1 MNNDG
6 SVYTEDA
13 VVTQVFLSPMRKSDS
28 YTVAIYE
35 FWGQRGLRRRK
46 GGGEGRARERF
57 AHLNSD
63 WVIVFGE
70 AWKWVC

>member
-13 VVTQVFLSPMRKSDS
+13 GVTQVFMSDS
-28 YTVAIYE
+28 YAVAIYE
-35 FWGQRGLRRRK
+35 FWGQRGLRRRRW
-46 GGGEGRARERF
+46 GGGRARERS

-70 AWKWVC
+70 AWK

>member
-13 VVTQVFLSPMRKSDS
+13 GVAQVFLSTMRKSDS

-35 FWGQRGLRRRK
+35 FWGQKGLRRRT
-46 GGGEGRARERF
+46 GGGGKRARKGS
-57 AHLNSD
+57 AHLDSD

-70 AWKWVC
+70 AWK

>member
-13 VVTQVFLSPMRKSDS
+13 GVAQVFLSTMRKSDS

-35 FWGQRGLRRRK
+35 FWGQKGLRRRTGGG
-46 GGGEGRARERF
+46 GGGERARKGS

-70 AWKWVC
+70 AWK

>member
-13 VVTQVFLSPMRKSDS
+13 GVAQVFLSTMRKSDS

-35 FWGQRGLRRRK
+35 FWGQKGLRRRT
-46 GGGEGRARERF
+46 GGAEGRGRGKDPHTSIAT
-57 AHLNSD
+57 
-63 WVIVFGE
+63 G
-70 AWKWVC
+70 

>member
-13 VVTQVFLSPMRKSDS
+13 GVTQVLSTMRKSDS

-35 FWGQRGLRRRK
+35 FWGQRGLRASGWGR
-46 GGGEGRARERF
+46 GEGEGKIRTPQ
-57 AHLNSD
+57 
-63 WVIVFGE
+63 
-70 AWKWVC
+70 

>member
-6 SVYTEDA
+6 SVYTKDA
-13 VVTQVFLSPMRKSDS
+13 GVTQVFLLQSRKSDS

-35 FWGQRGLRRRK
+35 FWGQRGLRAS
-46 GGGEGRARERF
+46 EWGRARERS

-63 WVIVFGE
+63 CVIVFGE
-70 AWKWVC
+70 AWK

>member
-13 VVTQVFLSPMRKSDS
+13 GVTQVFLSTMRKSDS

-35 FWGQRGLRRRK
+35 FWGQRGLRCRR
-46 GGGEGRARERF
+46 GGGGRARERS

-70 AWKWVC
+70 AWK

>member
-13 VVTQVFLSPMRKSDS
+13 GVAQVFLSTMRKSDS

-35 FWGQRGLRRRK
+35 FWGQKGLRRRTGG
-46 GGGEGRARERF
+46 GGGERARKGS

-70 AWKWVC
+70 AWK

>member
-1 MNNDG
+1 MNNDD

-13 VVTQVFLSPMRKSDS
+13 GDTQVFMSTMRKSDS
-28 YTVAIYE
+28 YAVAIYE
-35 FWGQRGLRRRK
+35 FWGQRGLRRLRW
-46 GGGEGRARERF
+46 GGGRATERS

-70 AWKWVC
+70 AWK

>member
-13 VVTQVFLSPMRKSDS
+13 GVAQVFLSTMRKSDS

-35 FWGQRGLRRRK
+35 VWGQKGLRRRTGGG
-46 GGGEGRARERF
+46 GGGEGEER
-57 AHLNSD
+57 
-63 WVIVFGE
+63 IRTPR
-70 AWKWVC
+70 

>member
-13 VVTQVFLSPMRKSDS
+13 GVAQVFLSTMRKSDS

-35 FWGQRGLRRRK
+35 FWGQKGLRRRT
-46 GGGEGRARERF
+46 GGRGERARKGS

-70 AWKWVC
+70 AWK

>member
-1 MNNDG
+1 MNHDG

-35 FWGQRGLRRRK
+35 FWGQRGLRCRR
-46 GGGEGRARERF
+46 GGGGRARKGS

-70 AWKWVC
+70 AWK

>member
-13 VVTQVFLSPMRKSDS
+13 GVTQVFLSTMRKSDS

-35 FWGQRGLRRRK
+35 FWGQRGLRCRR
-46 GGGEGRARERF
+46 GGGERATERS

-70 AWKWVC
+70 AWK

>member
-13 VVTQVFLSPMRKSDS
+13 GVAQVFLSTMRKSDS

-35 FWGQRGLRRRK
+35 FWGQKGLRRRTG
-46 GGGEGRARERF
+46 GGGERARKGS

-70 AWKWVC
+70 AWK